1 MDTLAYKL
9 SPQQRIV
16 IKNAAE
22 SLKYSMLQF
31 CINETNNAKLKLR
44 INLILDQYSSF
55 KLNFIPENIG
65 SDMLQTIGDTVRV
78 QFYDRDLLPEDLK
91 IKDPASPLNPLLQI
105 FILEIPSGFQITLL
119 SHPLCADLSG
129 LLLLQEKISENDAQ
143 ALISEEISYIQFSEW
158 QNQLLVDDGA
168 KEGFNFWQQ
177 QLNEASF
184 RLKIERQTNNDS
196 AEYNKFFLKVPA
208 ILREAILLKAKQDL
222 ISVESIFFA
231 TFLKFIGFLSV
242 NRELSIG
249 FESNGREF
257 EELNGTMGLLS
268 KLLPFSLNET
278 IGSIDNYDVKN
289 IEEAITQHRSYQFFY
304 LQQETVKFDYQF
316 GFLNTSNIAVTEA
329 AQLLNP
335 AKIKCQVVQSTE
347 EITCN
352 FIFDTRYF
360 SDSDINYVAEFMLA
374 IAQDLVRNTSDSIEL
389 LRVRYNSNLSLT
401 ANLIS
406 KYTDATDVVS
416 RFRYMANLFPDQLAV
431 KTAFASFT
439 YQQIDELS
447 DQIGRALHNTFKI
460 EPGDFVGIILDE
472 DEWLPIGMLAVLKAG
487 ATYIPI
493 DASNPL
499 SRLKHILTDS
509 APVCIL
515 TNLVNAHLLS
525 DTGISLALIHELL
538 EVKAKFPNNLS
549 RSTDQAAYMI
559 YTSGTTGLPKGVI
572 ITDSNLLNYVDWFQ
586 QSFNVNVGDQSLLQ
600 ASYAYD
606 LGYTSLWGC
615 LLTGAT
621 LHILPT
627 SKRQEADELVKYIK
641 DQQLSF
647 LKLTPSLFYLLLKA
661 ENIEILKD
669 SALRLILLGGEKI
682 DTKSLQH
689 FADIKKEIVFVNHY
703 GPTETTI
710 GTIYHI
716 IQPGHI
722 DEFIEKPIIGR
733 PISNAEVYI
742 LNADGNPC
750 LPGEIGE
757 ICIGGKGVAKGY
769 HQQEKLNFEKFF
781 VFEIAGKSIRLYRSG
796 DLGYWSTDQHVCIEG
811 RIDDQVKIRG
821 HRIELSE
828 IKLSL
833 DNCGLSKHILRV
845 IASPDYGEEL
855 VCYYQLDKD
864 ADILRLRTQLLHF
877 VPEYMIPAFFIRIS
891 SIPLTANG
899 KTDYRALPDPYK
911 NVIDSEKLVTNLTAT
926 ETLIAEIW
934 TSVLHQQNLTPESD
948 FFLLGGDSIKA
959 IQIIAKINRQG
970 LKCLLADIF
979 NYTSI
984 GKLAQHLEAEAS
996 IVSAETVLV
1005 AEHTVVNYCLSPMQE
1020 AMYFHY
1026 KAFPESK
1033 ANIII
1038 RQFEVAGKMN
1048 TEAFQKAVQQG
1059 IDHYDIL
1066 RIRFCLDESNTPI
1079 VQIRQDVD
1087 IKLDVQDL
1095 SRLSVEESEIEI
1107 NQTRKKWIEQ
1117 GFDLEKDLPIRIK
1130 QFDLAGDKQ
1139 VILLAYHHIIMDG
1152 WCFNVIIKEI
1162 MSCYQA
1168 LCNHVNYQWPPYTS
1182 FTKYLEWIEQLPR
1195 QDSILFWK
1203 NYLKDYTTLTSIPY
1217 LDNPIVNE
1225 EYDPALLN
1233 LLLSKEL
1240 TKTIQQLCNEKKTTM
1255 NVFFQTAWGILLTKY
1270 NDTKDAVVGIT
1281 VAGRPY
1287 ELDGFENM
1295 VGLFIN
1301 TLPLRV
1307 KWSDHTTVDD
1317 LLSELTTFL
1326 HEYQSH
1332 QYLTLPEIQ
1341 SCSSLNKNL
1350 LNHLLVFENYPL
1362 SSVEEESDNTGIK
1375 IESKNTF
1382 GHASYPLAVIIY
1394 PGEQVHISFTFDKNH
1409 YSQDWIEKLSIH
1421 FHQVI
1426 KQIAEAS
1433 NTLVSQI
1440 DMVTKEEK
1448 EVLLKWSY
1456 AAGSFDQGETIVS
1469 CFQQTCALY
1478 KDNVALDDG
1487 QQSLTYQ
1494 QIGQSAKELA
1504 QCLTEKYD
1512 IKPGDRIGIY
1522 LPPSVNIPVVIFGI
1536 LYCGAAYVPID
1547 VEYPAEK
1554 VAFIA
1559 TDSNCRLIIT
1569 SEELSKK
1576 LQLITKINL
1585 LAVEN
1590 IPSASAEAVILPTVA
1605 QNDLAYVIYT
1615 SGSTGQSKG
1624 CLISHLSLMNLLKQ
1638 KTEWLSFNSDDVWIM
1653 AHSYA
1658 FDFSVWEIFGSLLNG
1673 GRLYIPQRDEVRD
1686 TNRFYEI
1693 IEQAGVTILNQTPGA
1708 FYPLL
1713 ERIVSQAN
1721 SLENLSLRMVIFGG
1735 DKLDFSK
1742 LKSWIK
1748 IEGSEYV
1755 QLFNLYG
1762 ITEITVH
1769 ATWHLLTQ
1777 EEIINTTRKSV
1788 IGLPIPGTSVYV
1800 VNDQFQLCPVGV
1812 QGELVVS
1819 GNGVFM
1825 GYHNRPELMAQK
1837 LMHDPFTSGKNMYR
1851 SGDFGRWLADGTL
1864 EYLGR
1869 KDDQIQ
1875 VRGFRVELGEIIYHL
1890 QKHAKISKAFVIAKE
1905 AANADLELIAYLLPV
1920 ENSTP
1925 YPEVREIR
1933 NFLAEIVPAH
1943 LIPHHFVFLDEIP
1956 LNSNGKID
1964 KEKLPL
1970 PSRNTNKNNG
1980 SNEVTDLVEQTVLD
1994 IWKKELDMDDINV
2007 NDNFFDLGGHSLKA
2021 VRLMSEVQK
2030 QFSIILPL
2038 VQLYKDTTV
2047 LALSATIRLALQKD
2061 LDVVDSDYLILKEE
2075 NADKTLFFLPPAVGY
2090 AIGFAALARQLV
2102 DCTVYGLNFMEQDT
2116 LQSMANYVQKLQP
2129 QGEIILCGF
2138 SAGGSMCFHVAKI
2151 LEASGRKIRALIL
2164 LDSRRFIEPEP
2175 LTEQEVVSIAD
2186 EYLADPRAKVYL
2198 TSVAMMSAMRKRIE
2212 ASTRFIHQ
2220 LKDDG
2225 KINADIFY
2233 ISSETNRNNTD
2244 RKQAWQEITNGQLYV
2259 YDGSGPHASMLNEP
2273 FLVDNVR
2280 IYQEVLKQVY

>member
-16 IKNAAE
+16 LQNAAE
-22 SLKYSMLQF
+22 SLNYSMLQF
-31 CINETNNAKLKLR
+31 AINETNIEKLKER
-44 INLILDQYSSF
+44 INLVLDQYSSF
-55 KLNFIPENIG
+55 KLDFIPENIG
-65 SDMLQTIGDTVRV
+65 SDMLQTIGDAVRV
-78 QFYDRDLLPEDLK
+78 QFHDRGLLPEDLK
-91 IKDPASPLNPLLQI
+91 IKDFTSPLNPLIQI
-105 FILEIPSGFQITLL
+105 FILEIPSGIQLTLL

-129 LLLLQEKISENDAQ
+129 LLLLQENISKNDPQ
-143 ALISEEISYIQFSEW
+143 VLISEEISYIQFSEW
-158 QNQLLVDDGA
+158 QNQLLLDEAA

-177 QLNEASF
+177 QENEASF
-184 RLKIERQTNNDS
+184 RLRIERQTNSNS
-196 AEYNKFFLKVPA
+196 ANYNKFSLKVPA
-208 ILREAILLKAKQDL
+208 ILREAILLKAEQDQ
-222 ISVESIFFA
+222 ISIESIFFA
-231 TFLKFIGFLSV
+231 TFLKFARFHSV
-242 NRELSIG
+242 SRELSIG

-268 KLLPFSLNET
+268 KLLPFSVDET
-278 IGSIDNYDVKN
+278 FGSIENYDIKN
-289 IEEAITQHRSYQFFY
+289 IDEAITLHRSYQSFY

-316 GFLNTSNIAVTEA
+316 GFLNTSNIAVIEA

-335 AKIKCQVVQSTE
+335 AKIKCQVVQSAE
-347 EITCN
+347 DITCS
-352 FIFDTRYF
+352 FIFDARYF
-360 SDSDINYVAEFMLA
+360 TNSDINYVAEFMLA
-374 IAQDLVRNTSDSIEL
+374 MAQDLVRNTSDSIEL
-389 LRVRYNSNLSLT
+389 LRVSCNSNLSLA

-406 KYTDATDVVS
+406 KHTATTDVIS
-416 RFRYMANLFPDQLAV
+416 RFHHIANLFPNQLAV
-431 KTAFASFT
+431 KTATASFT

-447 DQIGRALHNTFKI
+447 DQIGRALNYTFKI
-460 EPGDFVGIILDE
+460 EPGDFIGIILDE
-472 DEWLPIGMLAVLKAG
+472 DEWLPIGMLSVLKAG

-493 DASNPL
+493 DASNPP

-515 TNLVNAHLLS
+515 TNLANTHLFS
-525 DTGISLALIHELL
+525 DTGIPLALIHELL
-538 EVKAKFPNNLS
+538 EVKTEFPQNLS
-549 RSTDQAAYMI
+549 RTKDQAAYMI

-615 LLTGAT
+615 LLTGAA
-621 LHILPT
+621 LHLVPA

-641 DQQLSF
+641 NQRLSF

-661 ENIEILKD
+661 ENIETLED

-689 FADIKKEIVFVNHY
+689 FADIKKDIIFVNHY

-722 DEFIEKPIIGR
+722 DRFVEKPIIGR

-742 LNADGNPC
+742 LNAEGKPC

-757 ICIGGKGVAKGY
+757 ICIGGMGVAKGY
-769 HQQEKLNFEKFF
+769 HKQEKLNFEKFF
-781 VFEIAGKSIRLYRSG
+781 VFEIEGKGIRLYRSG
-796 DLGYWSTDQHVCIEG
+796 DLGYWTTDQDVCLEG

-828 IKLSL
+828 IKLGL

-855 VCYYQLDKD
+855 VCYYQLDKE
-864 ADILRLRTQLLHF
+864 ADILLLRTQMLQF
-877 VPEYMIPAFFIRIS
+877 IPEYMIPAFFIRIS
-891 SIPLTANG
+891 YIPLTANG
-899 KTDYRALPDPYK
+899 KTDFKALPDPYK
-911 NVIDSEKLVTNLTAT
+911 SVINPEKLVPNMTAT

-934 TSVLHQQNLTPESD
+934 SSVLHQQNLTPESD

-959 IQIIAKINRQG
+959 IQIIAKINRRG

-984 GKLAQHLEAEAS
+984 GKLAQHLEPEAS
-996 IVSAETVLV
+996 IVSAETALE
-1005 AEHTVVNYCLSPMQE
+1005 AEHTIVNYCLSPMQE

-1048 TEAFQKAVQQG
+1048 TEAFQKAVQQA
-1059 IDHYDIL
+1059 INHYDIL
-1066 RIRFCLDESNTPI
+1066 RICFCLDESNTPI
-1079 VQIRQDVD
+1079 VQIRQNGDS
-1087 IKLDVQDL
+1087 KPDVQDL
-1095 SRLSVEESEIEI
+1095 SSLSVEESEFEI
-1107 NQTRKKWIEQ
+1107 NQTRTKWIEQ

-1130 QFDLAGDKQ
+1130 QFDLVGDKQ

-1168 LCNHVNYQWPPYTS
+1168 LCNQVNYQWPPYTS
-1182 FTKYLEWIEQLPR
+1182 FTKYLEWIDQLPR
-1195 QDSILFWK
+1195 QDSLLFWK
-1203 NYLKDYTTLTSIPY
+1203 NYLHNYNTLTSIPY
-1217 LDNPIVNE
+1217 LDKPTVNE
-1225 EYDPALLN
+1225 EYEPGLLN
-1233 LLLSKEL
+1233 LILSKEL
-1240 TKTIQQLCNEKKTTM
+1240 TKSIQQLCNQKKTTM
-1255 NVFFQTAWGILLTKY
+1255 NVFFQVAWGILLTKY
-1270 NDTKDAVVGIT
+1270 NDTKDAVFGIT

-1287 ELDGFENM
+1287 ELDGFEHM

-1317 LLSELTTFL
+1317 LLSDLTTFL

-1362 SSVEEESDNTGIK
+1362 SSVEEESDGTGIK

-1409 YSQDWIEKLSIH
+1409 YSQHWIEKLSIH
-1421 FHQVI
+1421 FLQVI
-1426 KQIAEAS
+1426 KQISEAS
-1433 NTLVSQI
+1433 NRLVSQI
-1440 DMVTKEEK
+1440 ELLSKEEK
-1448 EVLLKWSY
+1448 EILLQWSH
-1456 AAGSFDQGETIVS
+1456 AAGSFDQEKTIVD
-1469 CFQQTCALY
+1469 CFQETCALY
-1478 KDNVALDDG
+1478 KDNIALDDG
-1487 QQSLTYQ
+1487 QQSLTYV
-1494 QIGQSAKELA
+1494 QIEQSAKKLA
-1504 QCLTEKYD
+1504 YCLTEKYD

-1547 VEYPAEK
+1547 VEYPGER

-1559 TDSNCRLIIT
+1559 ADSNCSLIIT
-1569 SEELSKK
+1569 SEMLSEK
-1576 LQLITKINL
+1576 LQLITKIEL
-1585 LAVEN
+1585 LNFEN
-1590 IPSASAEAVILPTVA
+1590 IPSVSAENIILSAVT

-1624 CLISHLSLMNLLKQ
+1624 CLVSHLNLMNLLVQ

-1658 FDFSVWEIFGSLLNG
+1658 FDFSVWEIFGALLNG
-1673 GRLYIPQRDEVRD
+1673 GRLYIPQREEVRD
-1686 TNRFYEI
+1686 ASRFCEI
-1693 IEQAGVTILNQTPGA
+1693 IEHAGVTILNQTPGA
-1708 FYPLL
+1708 FYQLM
-1713 ERIVSQAN
+1713 EGIVSKTN
-1721 SLENLSLRMVIFGG
+1721 SLENMSLRMVIFGG
-1735 DKLDFSK
+1735 DKLDFGK
-1742 LKSWIK
+1742 LKPWITL
-1748 IEGSEYV
+1748 EGSEHV
-1755 QLFNLYG
+1755 RLFNLYG

-1769 ATWHLLTQ
+1769 ATWHLVKQ
-1777 EEIINTTRKSV
+1777 EEIINTTGQSV

-1800 VNDQFQLCPVGV
+1800 VNNQLQLCPVGI

-1819 GNGVFM
+1819 GNGVSM

-1837 LMHDPFTSGKNMYR
+1837 FLSDPFTPGNNMYR
-1851 SGDFGRWLADGTL
+1851 SGDFCRWLADGTL
-1864 EYLGR
+1864 EYIGR

-1875 VRGFRVELGEIIYHL
+1875 IRGFRVELGEIMYHL
-1890 QKHAKISKAFVIAKE
+1890 QKHAKIRKAFVIAKE
-1905 AANADLELIAYLLPV
+1905 AANADLELIAYLIPIK
-1920 ENSTP
+1920 NSTP
-1925 YPEVREIR
+1925 DPDIKEIR
-1933 NFLAEIVPAH
+1933 NFLAEILPAH

-1956 LNSNGKID
+1956 LNSNGKIN

-1970 PSRNTNKNNG
+1970 PSRNTNRKSG
-1980 SNEVTDLVEQTVLD
+1980 MNEVTDIIEQTVFD
-1994 IWKKELDMDDINV
+1994 IWKKELDMDDIHV
-2007 NDNFFDLGGHSLKA
+2007 HDNFFDLGGHSLKA

-2030 QFSIILPL
+2030 QFGIRLPL

-2047 LALSATIRLALQKD
+2047 FALSATIRLALQKD

-2090 AIGFAALARQLV
+2090 AIGFAALARQLL
-2102 DCTVYGLNFMEQDT
+2102 DCTVFGLNFIEQDT

-2175 LTEQEVVSIAD
+2175 LTEQEIVSIAD

-2198 TSVAMMSAMRKRIE
+2198 TSALMMSAMRKRIE

-2244 RKQAWQEITNGQLYV
+2244 RKQAWQEITKGKLYEF
-2259 YDGSGPHASMLNEP
+2259 DGSGPHASMLNEP

-2280 IYQEVLKQVY
+2280 LYQEILKQIY

>member
-1 MDTLAYKL
+1 MDNLAYKL
-9 SPQQRIV
+9 SPQQKIV
-16 IKNAAE
+16 LKNAAE
-22 SLKYSMLQF
+22 SLKYSILQF
-31 CINETNNAKLKLR
+31 SICETDKQKLRER

-55 KLNFIPENIG
+55 NLNFIPENIG

-78 QFYDRDLLPEDLK
+78 QFHDRDLLPDDLT

-105 FILEIPSGFQITLL
+105 FILEIPTGVQITLL

-129 LLLLQEKISENDAQ
+129 LLLLQENIVKNDAQ

-158 QNQLLVDDGA
+158 QHQLLVDEGA
-168 KEGFNFWQQ
+168 KEGINFWQQ
-177 QLNEASF
+177 QANDASF
-184 RLKIERQTNNDS
+184 RLRIERQNNSKS
-196 AEYNKFFLKVPA
+196 ANYNKSFLKIPT
-208 ILREAILLKAKQDL
+208 ILREAILLKAEQDQ
-222 ISVESIFFA
+222 ISIESIFLA
-231 TFLKFIGFLSV
+231 MFLKFVGFHSV

-249 FESNGREF
+249 LECHGREF

-278 IGSIDNYDVKN
+278 PVSLENYDVKK

-316 GFLNTSNIAVTEA
+316 GFLNTSNIAVIEA

-335 AKIKCQVVQSTE
+335 AKIKCQVVQSAE

-352 FIFDTRYF
+352 FIVDTRYF
-360 SDSDINYVAEFMLA
+360 TDSDTKYVAEFMLA
-374 IAQDLVRNTSDSIEL
+374 IAQDLVRNTSNAIEI

-401 ANLIS
+401 ANLTS
-406 KYTDATDVVS
+406 KYGATTDVVS
-416 RFRYMANLFPDQLAV
+416 RFRYIATLFPDQPAV

-439 YQQIDELS
+439 YQQIDEMS
-447 DQIGRALHNTFKI
+447 DQIGRALLDTFKI
-460 EPGDFVGIILDE
+460 EADDFVGIIVDE
-472 DEWLPIGMLAVLKAG
+472 DEWLPIAMLSVLKAG

-493 DASNPL
+493 DISNPPG
-499 SRLKHILTDS
+499 RLKHILTDS

-515 TNLVNAHLLS
+515 TNLMNAHVVS
-525 DTGISLALIHELL
+525 DTGIPLALIHELL
-538 EVKAKFPNNLS
+538 EVKAKFPHDLS
-549 RSTDQAAYMI
+549 RTTDQGAYMI

-615 LLTGAT
+615 LLTGAAI
-621 LHILPT
+621 HILPA

-641 DQQLSF
+641 DQHLSF

-661 ENIEILKD
+661 ENIETLKD
-669 SALRLILLGGEKI
+669 SALRLILIGGEKI

-689 FADIKKEIVFVNHY
+689 FVGIKKDIVFVNHY

-710 GTIYHI
+710 GTVYHT

-722 DEFIEKPIIGR
+722 DKFIEKPVIGK

-742 LNADGNPC
+742 LNAEGELC

-757 ICIGGKGVAKGY
+757 ICIGGKGLAKGY

-781 VFEIAGKSIRLYRSG
+781 IFEIYGKSIRLYRTG
-796 DLGYWSTDQHVCIEG
+796 DLGYWCTNQDICIEG

-828 IKLSL
+828 IKLGL
-833 DNCGLSKHILRV
+833 DNCGLSKHILRL
-845 IASPDYGEEL
+845 IASPDYGQEL

-864 ADILRLRTQLLHF
+864 ADILLLRTQLSQF
-877 VPEYMIPAFFIRIS
+877 VPEYMIPAFFIRITS
-891 SIPLTANG
+891 VPLTANG
-899 KTDYRALPDPYK
+899 KTDFRALPDPYT
-911 NVIDSEKLVTNLTAT
+911 NVIDAEKLVTTMTAT

-934 TSVLHQQNLTPESD
+934 TSVLHQQNLTAESD

-984 GKLAQHLEAEAS
+984 GKLAQHLEPEAS
-996 IVSAETVLV
+996 VVSAETVII
-1005 AEHTVVNYCLSPMQE
+1005 ADATIVNYCLSPMQE

-1059 IDHYDIL
+1059 INHYDIL

-1079 VQIRQDVD
+1079 VQIRQDGD
-1087 IKLDVQDL
+1087 IKADVQDL

-1107 NQTRKKWIEQ
+1107 NKTRKKWIEQ

-1130 QFDLAGDKQ
+1130 QFDLVGDKQ

-1182 FTKYLEWIEQLPR
+1182 FTNYLEWIEQLPR

-1203 NYLKDYTTLTSIPY
+1203 NYLQDYTTLTSIPY
-1217 LDNPIVNE
+1217 LDKPTVNE
-1225 EYDPALLN
+1225 EYEPALLN

-1255 NVFFQTAWGILLTKY
+1255 NVFFQVAWGILLTKY
-1270 NDTKDAVVGIT
+1270 NDTKDAVFGIT

-1326 HEYQSH
+1326 QEYQSH

-1362 SSVEEESDNTGIK
+1362 SSVEEESDDTGIK

-1382 GHASYPLAVIIY
+1382 GHTSYPLAVIIY
-1394 PGEQVHISFTFDKNH
+1394 PGEEVHISFTFDKNY

-1421 FHQVI
+1421 FLQVI
-1426 KQIAEAS
+1426 NQIAEAS
-1433 NTLVSQI
+1433 NKLVSQI
-1440 DMVTKEEK
+1440 DMVSKEEK
-1448 EVLLKWSY
+1448 EALLQWSY
-1456 AAGSFDQGETIVS
+1456 ASGSFDPEKTIVDY
-1469 CFQQTCALY
+1469 FQETCALY
-1478 KDNVALDDG
+1478 KDNVALEDG
-1487 QQSLTYQ
+1487 KQSLTYD

-1504 QCLTEKYD
+1504 YWLIEKYD

-1522 LPPSVNIPVVIFGI
+1522 LPPAVNIPVVIFGI

-1569 SEELSKK
+1569 SEELIEK
-1576 LQLITKINL
+1576 LELITKIKL
-1585 LAVEN
+1585 LTVEN
-1590 IPSASAEAVILPTVA
+1590 IPSASAEAIILPTIA

-1693 IEQAGVTILNQTPGA
+1693 IEQAGVTILNQTPSA

-1721 SLENLSLRMVIFGG
+1721 SLENFSLRMVIFGG

-1742 LKSWIK
+1742 LKSWIT
-1748 IEGSEYV
+1748 IEGSEQV

-1769 ATWHLLTQ
+1769 ATWHLVKQ
-1777 EEIINTTRKSV
+1777 EEIINTTRQSV
-1788 IGLPIPGTSVYV
+1788 IGLPIPGTSIYV
-1800 VNDQFQLCPVGV
+1800 VNDQLQLCPIGV

-1837 LMHDPFTSGKNMYR
+1837 LMLDPFTSGNNMYR

-1875 VRGFRVELGEIIYHL
+1875 IRGFRVELGEIMYHL

-1905 AANADLELIAYLLPV
+1905 AANADLELIAYLLPFK
-1920 ENSTP
+1920 NNTP
-1925 YPEVREIR
+1925 NPEIKEMRD
-1933 NFLAEIVPAH
+1933 FLAELLPAH
-1943 LIPHHFVFLDEIP
+1943 FIPHHFVFLDEIP
-1956 LNSNGKID
+1956 LNSNGKIN

-1980 SNEVTDLVEQTVLD
+1980 MNEATDLVEQTVFD
-1994 IWKKELDMDDINV
+1994 IWKKELDMDDINS

-2030 QFSIILPL
+2030 QFGIILPL

-2090 AIGFAALARQLV
+2090 AIGFAALARQLQ

-2116 LQSMANYVQKLQP
+2116 LQSMANYVQQLQP

-2198 TSVAMMSAMRKRIE
+2198 TSAVMKGAMRKRIE

-2280 IYQEVLKQVY
+2280 LYQEVLKQVY